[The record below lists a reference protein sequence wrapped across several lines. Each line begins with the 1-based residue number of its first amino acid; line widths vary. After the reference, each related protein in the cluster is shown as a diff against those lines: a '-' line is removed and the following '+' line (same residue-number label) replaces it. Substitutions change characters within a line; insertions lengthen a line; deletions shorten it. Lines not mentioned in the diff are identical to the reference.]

1 MKLFIGRPRLVVS
14 HSTCPPL
21 SSPPHANSFV
31 IGPAVIKHTQSNS
44 IPPYLR
50 TTKSIPS
57 RQLTVSDTTAN
68 LAEDPPRSPAPVSTG
83 GRSGVRRSSDGH
95 NEHSRIVLPPETG
108 EQPSLSSG
116 LSDAPWLNGR
126 RPGSLYSIIE
136 YEYPPPPLPPP
147 PPLCSPFTI

>member
-50 TTKSIPS
+50 TTKSTPS
-57 RQLTVSDTTAN
+57 RQTTVSA
-68 LAEDPPRSPAPVSTG
+68 STVCKPG
-83 GRSGVRRSSDGH
+83 GGCISIPCTSVYRRPKWVGRSSDGP
-95 NEHSRIVLPPETG
+95 NEHSRIVLPQETG

-116 LSDAPWLNGR
+116 LSDVPWLNRR

-136 YEYPPPPLPPP
+136 YE
-147 PPLCSPFTI
+147 